1 MDKLTQEITQM
12 NRFYKYVV
20 VLVLVLMVGE
30 CRVLA
35 ADNSAGKTE
44 NSKVKKLPVTTSM
57 EKETTAAEKKDGDRV
72 LVTVNDVSLKGWQ
85 VDAMM
90 KYGASRKFLD
100 AINLWVDIQAKLAEA
115 RRRQLDKGRDAQFI
129 LNLYKDYY
137 LSGRLLVNE
146 LDKEIPRPTEE
157 QARKKY
163 EENIDRYNRPFKAT
177 VRHITFQKRSQAQK
191 AVDEAKEKDAD
202 FEKLYEK
209 YTKQQDEFKG
219 LIENMS
225 VEKLKVKLGE
235 ECAAAVQ
242 SAKRDDV
249 LGPFVGVQG
258 FEVIKVTSISP
269 AYFIEFNK
277 AKPGILGQMSRQMKT
292 DVQKKIFDEI
302 KAKVEVVKSEEI
314 IELEKQAEKA
324 KNAPKGRGVRS
335 GPGPGRPR

>member
-1 MDKLTQEITQM
+1 M

-20 VLVLVLMVGE
+20 VLVLVLMVGQ
-30 CRVLA
+30 CRVFA
-35 ADNSAGKTE
+35 VDKAVVTASNE
-44 NSKVKKLPVTTSM
+44 KKATV
-57 EKETTAAEKKDGDRV
+57 AEKKGGDRV
-72 LVTVNDVSLKGWQ
+72 LVTVDGVSLKGWQ

-129 LNLYKDYY
+129 LDLYKDYY

-146 LDKEIPRPTEE
+146 LNKEIPRPTEE

-163 EENIDRYNRPFKAT
+163 EENIDRYNRPFKTT

-191 AVDEAKEKDAD
+191 VANEAKEKDAD

-209 YTKQQDEFKG
+209 YTKQQNESKG

-225 VEKLKVKLGE
+225 VEKLKAKLGE

-242 SAKRDDV
+242 NAKRDDV
-249 LGPFVGVQG
+249 LGPLVGVQG
-258 FEVIKVTSISP
+258 FEVIKVTSINP
-269 AYFIEFNK
+269 AYFIEFDK
-277 AKPGILGQMSRQMKT
+277 AKPGILGQMTRQMKT
-292 DVQKKIFDEI
+292 DTQKKNFDEI
-302 KAKVEVVKSEEI
+302 KAKAEVVKSEEM

-324 KNAPKGRGVRS
+324 KNAPRSRGVRS